1 MAILAIIKN
10 HIIIE
15 SAFICANQRPD
26 YKGGIISMK
35 QIRPASIL
43 LLIATAVFF
52 WRGPAISGETLD
64 FAVIQ
69 PGQPGTS
76 QEARPVLDALAAYL
90 RKKMGPGV
98 TIKGRYFNELD
109 PALDF
114 LHNTPP
120 VWGIVRL
127 GFYSEQARRFQMTAL
142 ASTRPGGYNKDIW
155 RLVVK
160 RDAPEG
166 WKSLRGKV
174 LGNMLF
180 ETDAAACLLF
190 GVPPAQ
196 LPFALAGTFRPL
208 RSLRRV
214 IKGKATGAVLDRV
227 QYQALKAMPLVKKI
241 KVVHTSGE
249 LPASPVVWLGTPDD
263 RTKRLA
269 TILLGMKEDRNAETL
284 LKLLQTNGF
293 GPADKDLPRFRR
305 NEKGDGCFP

>member
-1 MAILAIIKN
+1 
-10 HIIIE
+10 
-15 SAFICANQRPD
+15 
-26 YKGGIISMK
+26 MK
-35 QIRPASIL
+35 QIRPVSIL
-43 LLIATAVFF
+43 FLIAMAILVSS
-52 WRGPAISGETLD
+52 GPVMSGESLD

-76 QEARPVLDALAAYL
+76 REAQPVMDALSAYIQ
-90 RKKMGPGV
+90 KKMGSGV
-98 TIKGRYFNELD
+98 TVKGLYFNKLD
-109 PALDF
+109 LALDF

-160 RDAPEG
+160 KDAPEN
-166 WKSLRGKV
+166 WKSLRGKI

-180 ETDAAACLLF
+180 ETDASACLLF

-196 LPFALAGTFRPL
+196 LPFALKGTFRPL

-214 IKGKATGAVLDRV
+214 AKGKTTGVVLDRA
-227 QYQALKAMPLVKKI
+227 QHEALEALSLAKKI
-241 KVVHTSGE
+241 KTAHTSRE
-249 LPASPVVWLGTPDD
+249 LPTSPVVWFGTPDD

-269 TILLGMKEDRNAETL
+269 AILLGMKEDRDAESL
-284 LKLLQTNGF
+284 LKLLQTDGF
-293 GPADKDLPRFRR
+293 GPADKDLPGFRR
-305 NEKGDGCFP
+305 NEKNALCFQ

>member
-1 MAILAIIKN
+1 
-10 HIIIE
+10 
-15 SAFICANQRPD
+15 
-26 YKGGIISMK
+26 MK
-35 QIRPASIL
+35 QIRSASIL
-43 LLIATAVFF
+43 FLIAMAVFV
-52 WRGPAISGETLD
+52 WSGPAISGESLD

-76 QEARPVLDALAAYL
+76 REAQPVMDALAAYIQ
-90 RKKMGPGV
+90 KKMGAGV
-98 TIKGRYFNELD
+98 TVKGHYFNKLD

-155 RLVVK
+155 RLIVK
-160 RDAPEG
+160 RDALED
-166 WKSLRGKV
+166 WKALKGNI

-196 LPFALAGTFRPL
+196 LPFTLKGTFRPL

-214 IKGKATGAVLDRV
+214 TKGKTTGVVLDRS
-227 QYQALKAMPLVKKI
+227 QYEALEALSLAKKI
-241 KVVHTSGE
+241 KTVHTSQE
-249 LPASPVVWLGTPDD
+249 LPTSPVVWFGTPDD

-269 TILLGMKEDRNAETL
+269 AILLGMKEDKDAENL
-284 LKLLQTNGF
+284 LKLLQTDGF
-293 GPADKDLPRFRR
+293 GPADKDLRGFRR
-305 NEKGDGCFP
+305 NKKAAACFP